1 VPAELETTTM
11 SKRSRGGG
19 VFGLVGNL
27 ADEAKRFGDERA
39 PYPIERNVRRA
50 AGSLVN
56 DEPVA
61 ATFESSARGVGRAI
75 LDDGVEEA
83 EGQERAEAADLL
95 AQVQALTAA
104 VDRLTASN
112 GD

>member
-1 VPAELETTTM
+1 M

-39 PYPIERNVRRA
+39 PFPIERNVRRA
-50 AGSLVN
+50 AASLVN
-56 DEPVA
+56 EEPVA
-61 ATFESSARGVGRAI
+61 ATLESSARGVGRAI

-83 EGQERAEAADLL
+83 EAQERAEVTELL

-104 VDRLTASN
+104 VDRLSESA
-112 GD
+112 D

>member
-1 VPAELETTTM
+1 M
-11 SKRSRGGG
+11 GKRSRRGDG

-39 PYPIERNVRRA
+39 PFPIERNVRRA

-83 EGQERAEAADLL
+83 EAKERAEMTDLL
-95 AQVQALTAA
+95 ARVRELSAA
-104 VDRLTASN
+104 VDRMADDDS
-112 GD
+112 

>member
-1 VPAELETTTM
+1 M
-11 SKRSRGGG
+11 SKQSRRSG

-39 PYPIERNVRRA
+39 PFPIERNVRRA

-61 ATFESSARGVGRAI
+61 ATFESSARGVGRAV
-75 LDDGVEEA
+75 LDDGVAEA
-83 EGQERAEAADLL
+83 EAQERAEVTELL
-95 AQVQALTAA
+95 AQVKALTAA
-104 VDRLTASN
+104 VERMQDQR

>member
-1 VPAELETTTM
+1 M

-39 PYPIERNVRRA
+39 PFPIERNLRRA
-50 AGSLVN
+50 AGSLVD
-56 DEPVA
+56 DEPVV
-61 ATFESSARGVGRAI
+61 ATWESSARGIGRAV

-83 EGQERAEAADLL
+83 EAQERAEVEDLL
-95 AQVQALTAA
+95 AQVKALTAA
-104 VDRLTASN
+104 VDRLQAGQ

>member
-1 VPAELETTTM
+1 M

-39 PYPIERNVRRA
+39 PFPIERNVRRA

-61 ATFESSARGVGRAI
+61 ATFESSARGVGRAV

-83 EGQERAEAADLL
+83 EAQEHAEVTELL
-95 AQVQALTAA
+95 AQVKALTAA
-104 VDRLTASN
+104 VERMQDQR

>member
-1 VPAELETTTM
+1 M
-11 SKRSRGGG
+11 GKRSRRGDG
-19 VFGLVGNL
+19 VFGLVGSL

-39 PYPIERNVRRA
+39 PFPIERNVRRA
-50 AGSLVN
+50 AASLVN

-83 EGQERAEAADLL
+83 EAKERAEVTDLL
-95 AQVQALTAA
+95 ARVKELTVA
-104 VDRLTASN
+104 VDRMQDPR
-112 GD
+112 GE

>member
-1 VPAELETTTM
+1 M

-19 VFGLVGNL
+19 VFGLVGHL

-39 PYPIERNVRRA
+39 PHPIERNVRRA
-50 AGSLVN
+50 GGSLVN

-61 ATFESSARGVGRAI
+61 ATFESSARGVGRAV

-83 EGQERAEAADLL
+83 EAQEREVAELL
-95 AQVQALTAA
+95 SQVKALTAA
-104 VDRLTASN
+104 VDRMRDSR
-112 GD
+112 DD

>member
-1 VPAELETTTM
+1 M

-19 VFGLVGNL
+19 VFGLIGNL

-39 PYPIERNVRRA
+39 PFPIERNVRRA

-61 ATFESSARGVGRAI
+61 ATFESSARGVGRAV

-83 EGQERAEAADLL
+83 EAQEHAEIAELS
-95 AQVQALTAA
+95 AQVKALTTALE
-104 VDRLTASN
+104 RLEASR

>member
-1 VPAELETTTM
+1 M
-11 SKRSRGGG
+11 SKRSRRGG

-39 PYPIERNVRRA
+39 PFPIERNVRRA

-61 ATFESSARGVGRAI
+61 ATFESSARGVGRAV

-83 EGQERAEAADLL
+83 EAQEQAEVTELL
-95 AQVQALTAA
+95 TQVQALTAA
-104 VDRLTASN
+104 VDRIADKRA
-112 GD
+112 GDHAE

>member
-1 VPAELETTTM
+1 M

-19 VFGLVGNL
+19 VFGLIGNL

-39 PYPIERNVRRA
+39 PFPIERNVRRA

-61 ATFESSARGVGRAI
+61 ATFESSARGVGRAV
-75 LDDGVEEA
+75 LDDGVDEA
-83 EGQERAEAADLL
+83 EAQEQAEIAELS
-95 AQVQALTAA
+95 AQVKALTTALE
-104 VDRLTASN
+104 RLEASR

>member
-1 VPAELETTTM
+1 M

-27 ADEAKRFGDERA
+27 VDEAKRFGDERA
-39 PYPIERNVRRA
+39 PFPIERNIRRA

-61 ATFESSARGVGRAI
+61 ATWESSARGVGRAV

-83 EGQERAEAADLL
+83 EAQEQGEVEDLL
-95 AQVQALTAA
+95 AQVKALTA
-104 VDRLTASN
+104 VVERLEASR

>member
-1 VPAELETTTM
+1 M

-27 ADEAKRFGDERA
+27 VDEAKRFGDERA
-39 PYPIERNVRRA
+39 PFPIERNVRRA

-61 ATFESSARGVGRAI
+61 ATFESSARGVGRAV

-83 EGQERAEAADLL
+83 EAQERAEVTELR
-95 AQVQALTAA
+95 AQVEQLSAA
-104 VDRLTASN
+104 VDRMRDAR
-112 GD
+112 GG